1 MDVIFNGNRISYFFV
16 CVCVCEQYEALIM
29 ILFYV
34 LYCVALHFNSAL
46 EKWAYSLKLP
56 IKLPTKEEQSALV
69 TFKNLPDPNYSQN
82 TVESNGNATE
92 QQPQQQLQQQQ
103 QSSFDQPQQQQQQQ
117 NYQGYNDG
125 TE

>member
-1 MDVIFNGNRISYFFV
+1 
-16 CVCVCEQYEALIM
+16 M

-34 LYCVALHFNSAL
+34 LYCVALHFNTAL

-82 TVESNGNATE
+82 APAEANGGAAD
-92 QQPQQQLQQQQ
+92 QQQQ
-103 QSSFDQPQQQQQQQ
+103 KQQQEATSPEAQQQQQ
-117 NYQGYNDG
+117 NYQLNYG

>member
-1 MDVIFNGNRISYFFV
+1 
-16 CVCVCEQYEALIM
+16 M

-34 LYCVALHFNSAL
+34 LYCVALNFNTAL

-69 TFKNLPDPNYSQN
+69 TFKNVPDQNYSQN
-82 TVESNGNATE
+82 AAEANGNAPEKQHQASSPE
-92 QQPQQQLQQQQ
+92 QQQP
-103 QSSFDQPQQQQQQQ
+103 QPQQQQQQQ
-117 NYQGYNDG
+117 PQNYQGTGYNYG

>member
-1 MDVIFNGNRISYFFV
+1 
-16 CVCVCEQYEALIM
+16 M

-34 LYCVALHFNSAL
+34 LYCVALHFNTAL

-82 TVESNGNATE
+82 APAEANGGAAE
-92 QQPQQQLQQQQ
+92 QQQLQQATSPEAQ
-103 QSSFDQPQQQQQQQ
+103 QPQT
-117 NYQGYNDG
+117 NYQLNYG

>member
-1 MDVIFNGNRISYFFV
+1 
-16 CVCVCEQYEALIM
+16 M

-34 LYCVALHFNSAL
+34 LYCVALHFNTAL

-69 TFKNLPDPNYSQN
+69 TFKNLPDPSYSQN
-82 TVESNGNATE
+82 AAADLNGTAAE
-92 QQPQQQLQQQQ
+92 QQQLQQAT
-103 QSSFDQPQQQQQQQ
+103 SPEAQPQQA
-117 NYQGYNDG
+117 NYQLNYG

>member
-1 MDVIFNGNRISYFFV
+1 
-16 CVCVCEQYEALIM
+16 M

-34 LYCVALHFNSAL
+34 LYCVALHFNTAL

-69 TFKNLPDPNYSQN
+69 TFKNLPDQSYLQN
-82 TVESNGNATE
+82 VGDANENGPEKHQSPTLE
-92 QQPQQQLQQQQ
+92 TQQQQPQ
-103 QSSFDQPQQQQQQQ
+103 
-117 NYQGYNDG
+117 NYQDYNNG

>member
-1 MDVIFNGNRISYFFV
+1 
-16 CVCVCEQYEALIM
+16 M

-34 LYCVALHFNSAL
+34 LYCVALHFNTAL

-69 TFKNLPDPNYSQN
+69 TFKNLPDPSYSQN
-82 TVESNGNATE
+82 AAETNGSAAE
-92 QQPQQQLQQQQ
+92 QQQQ
-103 QSSFDQPQQQQQQQ
+103 QLSSPDSQKQQP
-117 NYQGYNDG
+117 NYG

>member
-1 MDVIFNGNRISYFFV
+1 
-16 CVCVCEQYEALIM
+16 M
-29 ILFYV
+29 ILCYV

-69 TFKNLPDPNYSQN
+69 TFKNLPDPNYSQSAAG
-82 TVESNGNATE
+82 EANGAAAE
-92 QQPQQQLQQQQ
+92 QQQLQPAT
-103 QSSFDQPQQQQQQQ
+103 SPDAQPQQPA
-117 NYQGYNDG
+117 NYQLNYG

>member
-1 MDVIFNGNRISYFFV
+1 
-16 CVCVCEQYEALIM
+16 M

-34 LYCVALHFNSAL
+34 AYCVALHFNTAL

-82 TVESNGNATE
+82 ANEANGNTSE
-92 QQPQQQLQQQQ
+92 QQQQ
-103 QSSFDQPQQQQQQQ
+103 ATSPEQQQQQQQ
-117 NYQGYNDG
+117 PPTNYQGYG

>member
-1 MDVIFNGNRISYFFV
+1 
-16 CVCVCEQYEALIM
+16 M

-34 LYCVALHFNSAL
+34 AYCVALHFNTAL

-69 TFKNLPDPNYSQN
+69 TFKNVPDQNYSQN
-82 TVESNGNATE
+82 ANETNGNPAE
-92 QQPQQQLQQQQ
+92 QQQA
-103 QSSFDQPQQQQQQQ
+103 SSPEAQPQP
-117 NYQGYNDG
+117 NYQGYNAG

>member
-1 MDVIFNGNRISYFFV
+1 
-16 CVCVCEQYEALIM
+16 M

-34 LYCVALHFNSAL
+34 LYCVALHFNTAL

-69 TFKNLPDPNYSQN
+69 TFKNLPDQNYSQN
-82 TVESNGNATE
+82 VEANVNGAEQSQLSSPDQQRQQQE
-92 QQPQQQLQQQQ
+92 QQH
-103 QSSFDQPQQQQQQQ
+103 
-117 NYQGYNDG
+117 NYQSYNSG

>member
-1 MDVIFNGNRISYFFV
+1 
-16 CVCVCEQYEALIM
+16 M

-34 LYCVALHFNSAL
+34 LYCVALHFNTAL
-46 EKWAYSLKLP
+46 ERWAYSLKLP

-82 TVESNGNATE
+82 VEANGNAVE
-92 QQPQQQLQQQQ
+92 SQPISSPDQQPQ
-103 QSSFDQPQQQQQQQ
+103 QQQQQQQ
-117 NYQGYNDG
+117 NYQGYNYG

>member
-1 MDVIFNGNRISYFFV
+1 
-16 CVCVCEQYEALIM
+16 M

-34 LYCVALHFNSAL
+34 LYCVALHFNTAL

-82 TVESNGNATE
+82 AAADANGAADE
-92 QQPQQQLQQQQ
+92 QQQLQQATSPDVQQ
-103 QSSFDQPQQQQQQQ
+103 QPPA
-117 NYQGYNDG
+117 NYQQLNYG

>member
-1 MDVIFNGNRISYFFV
+1 
-16 CVCVCEQYEALIM
+16 M

-34 LYCVALHFNSAL
+34 LYCVALHFNTAL

-69 TFKNLPDPNYSQN
+69 TFKNLPDPNYSQ
-82 TVESNGNATE
+82 SAAADANGAAAE
-92 QQPQQQLQQQQ
+92 QQQLQPTSPEA
-103 QSSFDQPQQQQQQQ
+103 QSQPA
-117 NYQGYNDG
+117 NYQLNYG

>member
-1 MDVIFNGNRISYFFV
+1 
-16 CVCVCEQYEALIM
+16 M

-34 LYCVALHFNSAL
+34 LYCVALHFNTAL

-69 TFKNLPDPNYSQN
+69 TFKNLPDQTYSQSG
-82 TVESNGNATE
+82 VEANGNADE
-92 QQPQQQLQQQQ
+92 KPKNIEEPPKQE
-103 QSSFDQPQQQQQQQ
+103 
-117 NYQGYNDG
+117 NYQSYNSG

>member
-1 MDVIFNGNRISYFFV
+1 M
-16 CVCVCEQYEALIM
+16 
-29 ILFYV
+29 
-34 LYCVALHFNSAL
+34 YCVALHFNTAL

-82 TVESNGNATE
+82 PAGEANGNA
-92 QQPQQQLQQQQ
+92 
-103 QSSFDQPQQQQQQQ
+103 DQPQTQASNPDVQQPPS
-117 NYQGYNDG
+117 NYQGLNYG